1 MTQNWLIYWRQ
12 KSGLKDRNVIVD
24 FSSVTLRDA
33 LGDPDDVSAFLL
45 FQLEEGVEDAEVEL
59 LHECIHVQFD
69 LGTENKKSCN

>member
-1 MTQNWLIYWRQ
+1 MTQNWLIYWQR
-12 KSGLKDRNVIVD
+12 SGLKDRNVIVD

-59 LHECIHVQFD
+59 LHERIHVQFD
-69 LGTENKKSCN
+69 LGTKNKKSCN